1 MIGLAKGKYMDQAE
15 AEQLLKEL
23 EGLYKVY

>member
-1 MIGLAKGKYMDQAE
+1 MIGLAKGKYMDQEE
-15 AEQLLKEL
+15 AKKVLAQL